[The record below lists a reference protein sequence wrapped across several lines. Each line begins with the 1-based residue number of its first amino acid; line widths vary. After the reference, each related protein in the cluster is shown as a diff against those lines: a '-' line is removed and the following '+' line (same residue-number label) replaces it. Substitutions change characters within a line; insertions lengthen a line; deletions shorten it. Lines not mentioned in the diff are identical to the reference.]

1 MIHAVNPA
9 DLIEHYGQG
18 SIAKAAPA
26 MQVTR
31 QTLYNWQA
39 AGKVPLLWQV
49 WFERD
54 TAGRLKADVGTILE
68 ARARA

>member
-1 MIHAVNPA
+1 MTPA

-18 SIAKAAPA
+18 SIGRASPA
-26 MQVTR
+26 MGVTR

-39 AGKVPLLWQV
+39 AGSVPLLWQV

-54 TAGRLKADVGTILE
+54 TAGRLKADVGAILKAP
-68 ARARA
+68 ARA